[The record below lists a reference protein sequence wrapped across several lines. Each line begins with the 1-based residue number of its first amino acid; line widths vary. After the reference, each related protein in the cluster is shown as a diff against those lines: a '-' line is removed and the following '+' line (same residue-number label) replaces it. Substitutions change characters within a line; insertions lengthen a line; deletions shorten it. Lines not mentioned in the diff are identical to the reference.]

1 MIRLVRAVSISVLAL
16 CAAGLSSRAQEGG
29 GDDALTRDIPTA
41 FAPFEYLVGKWN
53 GQGVPKDNSA
63 QQFRGWDEKHA
74 WAWIF
79 DHGKPGGLSLTI
91 EGGKF
96 LASGKLTFNPK
107 TKLYRLDGKEPGAR
121 GTAIA
126 FEGKLDSS
134 GKRLVLDRIRKKS
147 GAVSDDADAMQI
159 SVRPNANFLRYTMT
173 QDLKPEGA
181 ATFARA
187 IEVGVTK
194 EGETFAAGAAVSEK
208 PKCIVTGGQATM
220 SVTFEGQTFQLCCSG
235 CLGEFND
242 NPQKYVKKA
251 ALMLASQAAKPKSA
265 GGAPRVRGRD
275 DAFAGDVVESTAPSG
290 PAATA
295 KMKEAACAK
304 KVAAAGNGRRR
315 SDRIRTAANLPQE
328 RRSQETRRQGDGAS
342 EGRHAAASRRTLE
355 RSGKTE
361 QALANYRQVV
371 KDYPNTPSAKT
382 AAERIKV
389 LEKE

>member
-1 MIRLVRAVSISVLAL
+1 MIRLARAVSVFVILML
-16 CAAGLSSRAQEGG
+16 CAASASSPAHGG
-29 GDDALTRDIPTA
+29 GEDATARDIPTD
-41 FAPFEYLVGKWN
+41 FAPLEYLIGKWK
-53 GQGVPKDNSA
+53 GQGVPKDKSA

-79 DHGKPGGLSLTI
+79 DHGKPTGLSLTI

-96 LASGKLTFNPK
+96 LASGKVTFNPK
-107 TKLYRLDGKEPGAR
+107 TKLYRLEGKEPGPR
-121 GTAIA
+121 GAAIA

-134 GKRLVLDRIRKKS
+134 GKRLVLDCVRKKS
-147 GAVSDDADAMQI
+147 GAELEADAMQI
-159 SVRPNANFLRYTMT
+159 SIRPNANFLRYTMT

-181 ATFARA
+181 AQFSRA

-194 EGETFAAGAAVSEK
+194 EGETFAAGAAVSER

-251 ALMLASQAAKPKSA
+251 ALIAASQAAKPKSA
-265 GGAPRVRGRD
+265 GGPPRARGRD
-275 DAFAGDVVESTAPSG
+275 DAFAGDVLESTDSPAPAAKAKMKDT
-290 PAATA
+290 PAAT
-295 KMKEAACAK
+295 
-304 KVAAAGNGRRR
+304 KVAAAKKEE
-315 SDRIRTAANLPQE
+315 SEASQPDQAKPAAPKKDAAK
-328 RRSQETRRQGDGAS
+328 TPAS
-342 EGRHAAASRRTLE
+342 KAAARAATLVRLGRALE
-355 RSGKTE
+355 RAGKTE

-371 KDYPNTPSAKT
+371 KDYADSPSAKS
-382 AAERIKV
+382 ARERIKV

>member
-1 MIRLVRAVSISVLAL
+1 MIRLARAVTVFVLTL
-16 CAAGLSSRAQEGG
+16 CAASSCSPAHAADESAEARE
-29 GDDALTRDIPTA
+29 IPAA
-41 FAPFEYLVGKWN
+41 FAPFEYLVGKWK

-79 DHGKPGGLSLTI
+79 DHGKPSGLSFTI

-96 LASGKLTFNPK
+96 VASGKLTFNPK
-107 TKLYRLDGKEPGAR
+107 TKLYRLDGKEPGSKGA
-121 GTAIA
+121 AIA
-126 FEGKLDSS
+126 FEGKLDST
-134 GKRLVLDRIRKKS
+134 GKRLVLERIRKS
-147 GAVSDDADAMQI
+147 SDAETESDAMQI
-159 SVRPNANFLRYTMT
+159 SLRPNANFLRYTMT

-181 ATFARA
+181 AQFARA

-194 EGETFAAGAAVSEK
+194 EGETFAAGAAASER

-251 ALMLASQAAKPKSA
+251 ALMAATQAAKPKSA
-265 GGAPRVRGRD
+265 SGPPRSRGRD
-275 DAFAGDVVESTAPSG
+275 DAFAADVVESSASPVLPAKAKMRDTPEAKKA
-290 PAATA
+290 PAAKSDDGEATEPDRGKPAPKKDSAKTPASKATA
-295 KMKEAACAK
+295 RAATL
-304 KVAAAGNGRRR
+304 VRLGR
-315 SDRIRTAANLPQE
+315 A
-328 RRSQETRRQGDGAS
+328 
-342 EGRHAAASRRTLE
+342 LE

-382 AAERIKV
+382 AAERIKA